1 MVSPCTLFLS
11 LFHSHFFF
19 NRYRIID
26 TYRYTTTNR
35 YTTITTYTYR
45 YIYFISRIIFSVLC
59 LICSCMLWHKIS
71 CFGVLAHSL
80 LCSGM
85 L

>member
-26 TYRYTTTNR
+26 TYTYRYTTTNR

-45 YIYFISRIIFSVLC
+45 YIYIYFISRIIFFLC
-59 LICSCMLWHKIS
+59 Y
-71 CFGVLAHSL
+71 A
-80 LCSGM
+80 
-85 L
+85 